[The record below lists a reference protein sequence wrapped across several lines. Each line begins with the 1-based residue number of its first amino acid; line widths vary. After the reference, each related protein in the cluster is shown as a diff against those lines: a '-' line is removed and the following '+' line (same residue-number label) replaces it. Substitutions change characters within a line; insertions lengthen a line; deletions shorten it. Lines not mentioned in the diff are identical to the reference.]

1 MWSGE
6 KSTDHMSTSTADSRE
21 YRNRFFFP
29 MTMGVLS
36 ACMSVHH
43 ICDWCPGCPWT
54 SQHDG
59 LGARTRSWNKPPSPK
74 LLLVKV
80 FCHGDKLN
88 YYRQVNQALWHTPIT
103 STFSR
108 QRRRVTSPRLHG
120 KTSFKKKITITST
133 HARGLG
139 VLDHPQLQ
147 HKVKADLRPHETLSK
162 KKNKLRHGGT
172 HLQSENSEDW
182 TKRIT
187 SLKPS

>member
-88 YYRQVNQALWHTPIT
+88 YYRQVNQALWHTPIA
-103 STFSR
+103 STFRR
-108 QRRRVTSPRLHG
+108 QRRRITSPRLHG
-120 KTSFKKKITITST
+120 KTSFKKKNNYNLNTC
-133 HARGLG
+133 
-139 VLDHPQLQ
+139 
-147 HKVKADLRPHETLSK
+147 
-162 KKNKLRHGGT
+162 
-172 HLQSENSEDW
+172 
-182 TKRIT
+182 KRIRSPGSSSAT
-187 SLKPS
+187 T